1 MGKFGG
7 NAIFG
12 PKMSIFDHFRG
23 GGRSSNLVRYK
34 PFGQVNH
41 NIIGTKELKGSKKF
55 GEFRR
60 GFGILE
66 GLEELRHF
74 QPF

>member
-41 NIIGTKELKGSKKF
+41 NIIGTQKNKKIIDHL
-55 GEFRR
+55 GEP
-60 GFGILE
+60 G
-66 GLEELRHF
+66 GLGDLR
-74 QPF
+74 QG